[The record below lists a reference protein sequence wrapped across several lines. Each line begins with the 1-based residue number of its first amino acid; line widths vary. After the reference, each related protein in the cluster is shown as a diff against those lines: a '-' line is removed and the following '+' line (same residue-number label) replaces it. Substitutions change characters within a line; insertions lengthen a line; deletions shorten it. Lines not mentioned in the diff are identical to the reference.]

1 MKIIHGVRLLVS
13 LCLLLSSF
21 LSHYCSA
28 SVLNIEGEF
37 IQGGLVLGQI
47 SPSSSVLYQGETLA
61 LTKEGQFIV
70 GLGRDAAETL
80 KLSVID
86 KNLDKVEHEFFVIAR
101 QYDVQKI
108 VGVPQRTVTPNVE
121 DLVRIREE
129 AALVRSSRQLS
140 TQHSP
145 FLSGFRRPAEGPIT
159 GVYGSQ
165 RVYNG
170 VPKSPHYG
178 VDYAGPE
185 GALVI
190 APSGGVVV
198 LAEID
203 LFYSGGTLIIDH
215 GHGLSSSFLHLSE
228 ILVAKGDS
236 VQSGEPIA
244 KIGATG
250 RATGPHLD
258 WRMNW
263 KSVRIDP
270 QLVLQVLPE

>member
-1 MKIIHGVRLLVS
+1 MMIIHGARRLNL
-13 LCLLLSSF
+13 LCLLFGSF
-21 LSHYCSA
+21 FSYYCSA
-28 SVLNIEGEF
+28 SALNIEGDF
-37 IQGGLVLGQI
+37 VQGGLLLGRV
-47 SPSSSVLYQGETLA
+47 SPSSLVLYEGETLT
-61 LTKEGQFIV
+61 LTEEGHFII
-70 GLGRDAAETL
+70 GLGRDAADTL

-86 KNLDKVEHEFFVIAR
+86 ENFDKIEHEFLVTSR
-101 QYDVQKI
+101 QYDVQDI

-121 DLVRIREE
+121 DLARIREE
-129 AALVRSSRQLS
+129 AALVRLSRQL
-140 TQHSP
+140 TAQHSP
-145 FLSGFRRPAEGPIT
+145 FLSGFRRPAKGPIT

-165 RVYNG
+165 RIYNG

-178 VDYAGPE
+178 VDYAAPE
-185 GALVI
+185 GTLVI
-190 APSGGVVV
+190 APSGGIVV
-198 LAEID
+198 LAEPD

-228 ILVAKGDS
+228 ILVSKGDS
-236 VQSGEPIA
+236 VQSGQSIA

-270 QLVLQVLPE
+270 QIVLQVLPE

>member
-1 MKIIHGVRLLVS
+1 
-13 LCLLLSSF
+13 
-21 LSHYCSA
+21 
-28 SVLNIEGEF
+28 
-37 IQGGLVLGQI
+37 
-47 SPSSSVLYQGETLA
+47 
-61 LTKEGQFIV
+61 
-70 GLGRDAAETL
+70 
-80 KLSVID
+80 
-86 KNLDKVEHEFFVIAR
+86 
-101 QYDVQKI
+101 
-108 VGVPQRTVTPNVE
+108 
-121 DLVRIREE
+121 
-129 AALVRSSRQLS
+129 
-140 TQHSP
+140 
-145 FLSGFRRPAEGPIT
+145 
-159 GVYGSQ
+159 VYGSQ